1 MDSMAE
7 ELNQLIALQNV
18 DIQLMEIEELKGD
31 LPQEV
36 AQLNRDLD
44 DLGAGI
50 QQHKDQLEGLAKDER
65 HHQAQVTDSR
75 VLLAKYQD
83 QLLLVSSNRAYDALM
98 SEIDG
103 AKKIIDD
110 GEMSLLEI
118 EEQTHQISDQLKADE
133 LSLGTKTTQIES
145 RKKSLAATIAET
157 EKEAKTLTR
166 QRTKLQGAVERRI
179 YQTYERIRGAKG
191 GVAVVPMTRGSCGSC
206 YNELPAQL
214 QREVKAMDQ
223 TLPCPSCG
231 VILYYE
237 SE

>member
-7 ELNQLIALQNV
+7 ELHQLIALQKV

-50 QQHKDQLEGLAKDER
+50 QQHKDQLESLAKDGR
-65 HHQAQVTDSR
+65 HHQAAVSDSKGH
-75 VLLAKYQD
+75 LAKYQD

-103 AKKIIDD
+103 AKQIIDD

-118 EEQTHQISDQLKADE
+118 DEQTTQISEQLKADE
-133 LSLGTKTTQIES
+133 LSLGEKTTQIES
-145 RKKSLAATIAET
+145 RKNSLAATIAET
-157 EKEAKTLTR
+157 EEQAKVLTR
-166 QRTKLQGAVERRI
+166 KRIKLQRAVERRI
-179 YQTYERIRGAKG
+179 YQTYERIRGAKD
-191 GVAVVPMTRGSCGSC
+191 GVAVVEMTRGSCGSC

-223 TLPCPSCG
+223 TLSCSSCG

-237 SE
+237 GD